1 MPQFFRTK
9 VISKVFNSYPDNNFE
24 AKLMDAYLIEVKMD
38 PFFMFYVTEKN
49 CVVLRESSTR
59 GLGTQCLN
67 KSMKECGISNYS
79 KKAFSNKNM
88 IKGQMHTFRYYKT
101 KTWFIVLDFK
111 KLCTNALQNKNKKA
125 ISITVNT

>member
-67 KSMKECGISNYS
+67 KRMKECGISNYS
-79 KKAFSNKNM
+79 KKAFSNKHM
-88 IKGQMHTFRYYKT
+88 IIGHMHNFRYYKT
-101 KTWFIVLDFK
+101 KTWYIVLDFK
-111 KLCTNALQNKNKKA
+111 KLFTYALQKK
-125 ISITVNT
+125 IKKQFQLL